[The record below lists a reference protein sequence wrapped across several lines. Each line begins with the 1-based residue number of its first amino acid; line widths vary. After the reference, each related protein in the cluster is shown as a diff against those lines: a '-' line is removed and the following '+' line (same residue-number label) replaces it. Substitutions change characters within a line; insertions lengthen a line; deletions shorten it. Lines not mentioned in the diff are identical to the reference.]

1 MKRDIITQQ
10 QIDRSKLQALAL
22 DQKITKVTAHAQT
35 YSQATPR
42 SVVTGNRAQ
51 QPGVGRP
58 AATFDPASEAY
69 LQALL
74 NEDLKGTSTDKIKE
88 LRVGYLQKSQ
98 QSATVDAT
106 VKKDDYV
113 SKLVKYI
120 PTEVIAFYLTLTG
133 IVGADQSDQKIYYTW
148 SLFLIGAM
156 ATIIYLKIGWKIS
169 NNFQVI
175 LSCIAFVAWAI
186 SLDQVLGFPKTF
198 QALLLPTVTFMLPFF
213 DPPAGK

>member
-1 MKRDIITQQ
+1 MKREIITQQ
-10 QIDRSKLQALAL
+10 QIERSRQKALAL
-22 DQKITKVTAHAQT
+22 DDKIGKVTARGPAR
-35 YSQATPR
+35 ATPR
-42 SVVTGNRAQ
+42 SVVSGSQPQ
-51 QPGVGRP
+51 QKPGVGGP
-58 AATFDPASEAY
+58 ATFDPASEAY

-74 NEDLKGTSTDKIKE
+74 NEDLRGVSTEKIKE

-98 QSATVDAT
+98 QSANAEAA

-133 IVGADQSDQKIYYTW
+133 IVGADQSEQKIYYTYA
-148 SLFLIGAM
+148 LFLLGII
-156 ATIIYLKIGWKIS
+156 ATIVYLRIGWKIS
-169 NNFQVI
+169 NNFQVTI
-175 LSCIAFVAWAI
+175 SCIAFIAWAI
-186 SLDQVLGFPKTF
+186 SLDQMLHFPKTF